1 MITVDD
7 SKNPQGVKLKII
19 LWTLMISTGIF
30 VGLRLCCKYIRR
42 RALWWDDYYIII
54 SWVTLLVSCISTTI
68 TINHG
73 FGLHIYEIPV
83 QNIKTV
89 GIIGNV
95 SGFFSVLSVL
105 FCKVSFASTLLR
117 LTDGWTRRFIWI
129 IIATLVIPGLAS
141 CAMFFATIPGRAV
154 IIFSIVFGAWSSIC
168 DIILA
173 LLPWR
178 ILMKFH
184 MYRREKVA
192 VALAMSMGVFA
203 GITGFVKC
211 STLENFASGD
221 FSFDGV
227 SLAIWGFAE
236 VSCCIMAASIPT
248 LRALF
253 SPAATANRQ
262 MPTLEVNITSGDSGE
277 SGAYDDS
284 QPASRGRKDD
294 RSDRSILDKR
304 INSAG
309 ASLNSA
315 GASSLTSEQTDLQ
328 PVSSSSNYELE
339 RLEIQG
345 GKG

>member
-1 MITVDD
+1 MIPV
-7 SKNPQGVKLKII
+7 SGSENPQGVKLKIS
-19 LWTLMISTGIF
+19 LWAMMVSTAIF

-42 RALWWDDYYIII
+42 RALWWDDYYIIV
-54 SWVTLLVSCISTTI
+54 SWVTLLVSCITTTI

-83 QNIKTV
+83 QNMKAV
-89 GIIGNV
+89 GILGNI
-95 SGFFSVLSVL
+95 SGFFSVLAVL
-105 FCKVSFASTLLR
+105 SCKVSFAATLLR

-129 IIATLVIPGLAS
+129 IIATLVIPGSVS
-141 CAMFFATIPGRAV
+141 CAFFFTPIAGNAV
-154 IIFSIVFGAWSSIC
+154 VLFSIVFGAWSSAC
-168 DIILA
+168 DIFLA

-211 STLENFASGD
+211 STLQSFASGD

-227 SLAIWGFAE
+227 SLTTWGFAE
-236 VSCCIMAASIPT
+236 VACCIMAASIPT

-253 SPAATANRQ
+253 SPETTTNRR
-262 MPTLEVNITSGDSGE
+262 MPTLEVNITSGDSG
-277 SGAYDDS
+277 AYDDS
-284 QPASRGRKDD
+284 QQGRKDD

-304 INSAG
+304 MNSAG
-309 ASLNSA
+309 ASL
-315 GASSLTSEQTDLQ
+315 TSEQTGLH
-328 PVSSSSNYELE
+328 PVSSSSNYEMD
-339 RLEIQG
+339 RLEAQC